1 MVAAFSK
8 SKSSNGRR
16 SSSAAEQFKR
26 HSLLQALHRRGV
38 GSRLQLARELRISNS
53 RVCNLVDRMVAEGL
67 LREELTGDQR
77 RGRGGVRVQLNPR
90 FGHLLGFDME
100 AKRLRLVVTNFA
112 GEIVW
117 QTRKNL
123 RPPRNRAAFIDQILS
138 FITDALAEVKPK
150 FPRLLGIGLAASG
163 VIDLRRGVI
172 LHYDP
177 IPHAREL
184 PLRDLVRKEVRLP
197 CVRENN
203 IRAMTLAEWTSG
215 AARGLKSFACMAV
228 RSGVGAGVVLD
239 GRLIAGQHGFCGET
253 GYMVIPAG
261 PRAAQWKSLQQTVS
275 ETALGLDVES
285 NGFGMPESAAR
296 RAGEILGS
304 QLASIAALLDPQA
317 IVLAGGMLNPDGP
330 VWPHVVETY
339 KRTALAELAR
349 EVPLVPAQLGPFA
362 AAQGAAYRCLYEL
375 FPLTTQVS

>member
-1 MVAAFSK
+1 MLGLG
-8 SKSSNGRR
+8 SSP
-16 SSSAAEQFKR
+16 SSQSEAKKR
-26 HSLLQALHRRGV
+26 NMLLRTLHREGV
-38 GSRLQLARELRISNS
+38 SSRMQLARLLHISNS
-53 RVCNLVDRMVAEGL
+53 RVCDLIDQLVADGL
-67 LREELTGDQR
+67 VVEEESVGDR
-77 RGRGGVRVQLNPR
+77 RGRRGVPIRLNPNV
-90 FGHLLGFDME
+90 GVLVGLDME
-100 AKRLRLVVTNFA
+100 AKRLRMVATDFQGTV
-112 GEIVW
+112 IW
-117 QTRKNL
+117 QTR
-123 RPPRNRAAFIDQILS
+123 RPLDKPLARNQLIDAILS
-138 FITDALAEVKPK
+138 FVDAGLSEVRANFGEP
-150 FPRLLGIGLAASG
+150 LGLGIAACG
-163 VIDLRRGVI
+163 VTDTRRGTI
-172 LHYDP
+172 LHYDMRP
-177 IPHAREL
+177 EMVDL
-184 PLRDLVRKEVRLP
+184 PLRELICREVSVP
-197 CVRENN
+197 CVMENN

-285 NGFGMPESAAR
+285 DGMAMPQSAAR

-330 VWPHVVETY
+330 VWPHVVATY

-375 FPLTTQVS
+375 FPLITQVD